1 MRESTGFSWRR
12 LFGLDTA
19 LGAQPRRVRE
29 NHYPPFSEVGATRYD
44 VMGRKR
50 PASAQCRGME
60 GEAARVCAVWW
71 GEKPGGA
78 RLRSAESRARCGG
91 AFRRASVPVRP
102 GSVPV
107 VPEECRRAGRV
118 CGKRGEVRVGAR
130 GAHLG
135 LALRAAR
142 GLRAHPRTGARSA
155 RRAGAGASGTRTERP
170 TSLELLIVEVVLLK
184 PILHGKQALQ
194 KKNRLEAVQTLV
206 EQLSFAREPSAEK
219 V

>member
-71 GEKPGGA
+71 GEKLGGA

-107 VPEECRRAGRV
+107 VPGAGVPPRRPRLWEERRGARRGPGSALRPGAAGGEGTPGAPSDRGPERAACRRWSFGNAY
-118 CGKRGEVRVGAR
+118 
-130 GAHLG
+130 
-135 LALRAAR
+135 RAAYQ
-142 GLRAHPRTGARSA
+142 P
-155 RRAGAGASGTRTERP
+155 GT
-170 TSLELLIVEVVLLK
+170 I
-184 PILHGKQALQ
+184 
-194 KKNRLEAVQTLV
+194 NC
-206 EQLSFAREPSAEK
+206 
-219 V
+219 

>member
-1 MRESTGFSWRR
+1 MQSRG
-12 LFGLDTA
+12 
-19 LGAQPRRVRE
+19 LGAEVRSGVRQSLCG
-29 NHYPPFSEVGATRYD
+29 PGPFLSS
-44 VMGRKR
+44 
-50 PASAQCRGME
+50 PAQ
-60 GEAARVCAVWW
+60 
-71 GEKPGGA
+71 
-78 RLRSAESRARCGG
+78 
-91 AFRRASVPVRP
+91 
-102 GSVPV
+102 
-107 VPEECRRAGRV
+107 ECRRAGRV